1 MSDFL
6 PKQILNNGKNTKMS
20 LGKGKLKKI
29 FLGQFLLGSGTAAK
43 WHLM

>member
-29 FLGQFLLGSGTAAK
+29 FLGQFLLAKSGTAAK
-43 WHLM
+43 